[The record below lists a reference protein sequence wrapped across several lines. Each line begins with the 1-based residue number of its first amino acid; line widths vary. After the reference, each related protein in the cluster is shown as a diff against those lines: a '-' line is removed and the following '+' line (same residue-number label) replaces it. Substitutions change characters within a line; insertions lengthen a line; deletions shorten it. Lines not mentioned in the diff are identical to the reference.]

1 MGTSGT
7 QIMPLEMTSPQGQP
21 DLRRQFEESA
31 TSPTDLLAAVQNAVV
46 AINALNTTMATIFP
60 QATAYST
67 TAATAGAITFS
78 SSLATGFVSIVTSSG
93 ATVKV
98 AVYS

>member
-1 MGTSGT
+1 MADQQT
-7 QIMPLEMTSPQGQP
+7 MDVVMSPQGQQN

-46 AINALNTTMATIFP
+46 AINALNTTMGTIFP